1 MQRFHF
7 MRCFAIALSLLFTTV
22 SACTQTEMEDNHTPQ
37 IGQRGKDVIWLPT
50 QQDLVETMLDVA
62 NVTSADYV
70 IDLGS
75 GDGRMVI
82 AAAKRGATA
91 LGIEYN
97 PALVNLARRIA
108 TEEGVSERAT
118 FETADIFESDF
129 SKATVITMF
138 LLPELNLRLRAKILD
153 MKPGT
158 RIVSNTFDMEE
169 WVPDRTTLF
178 ENYYLDGYNTAHLW
192 IVPAK
197 IGGTWKLDEGKISF
211 IQKFQNI
218 TGAMTMGTVEMELRG
233 KLNGDKLVFT
243 AGGTQYTG
251 TVSDNTIF
259 GTRAEG
265 GFWKAAR

>member
-1 MQRFHF
+1 MKRFHF
-7 MRCFAIALSLLFTTV
+7 IRCFAIVLLLLLTLV
-22 SACTQTEMEDNHTPQ
+22 GACTQTEMEEHHTPQ
-37 IGQRGKDVIWLPT
+37 IGQGGKDVIWLPT

-62 NVTSADYV
+62 NVTSSDYV

-97 PALVNLARRIA
+97 PALVKLARRIA
-108 TEEGVSERAT
+108 DEEGVNERVT
-118 FETADIFESDF
+118 FEKADIFESNF
-129 SKATVITMF
+129 SKATVITLF

-169 WVPDRTTLF
+169 WAPDQTTLF
-178 ENYYLDGYNTAHLW
+178 ENYYLDRHNTAHLW

-197 IGGTWKLDEGKISF
+197 VDGTWKFDEGKISF
-211 IQKFQNI
+211 IQEFQYIAGNLI
-218 TGAMTMGTVEMELRG
+218 MGEKKMMLTG
-233 KLNGDKLVFT
+233 KLDGDNIKFS
-243 AGGTQYTG
+243 AGGTEYIG
-251 TVSDNTIF
+251 TVSGNTIS
-259 GTRAEG
+259 GTHAG
-265 GFWKAAR
+265 GGSWKATR